1 MLSPDLLYLSSDRQ
15 FVLFSVAA
23 LQEEIDVA
31 KLRQLLAFSEFKNY
45 QPSESGIRLQSVD
58 QGSKQASARCRTIA
72 IRCPV
77 LGDHSG

>member
-45 QPSESGIRLQSVD
+45 QPSESGMQDAATACNQLTKARNKPQPGAEPSQSD
-58 QGSKQASARCRTIA
+58 A
-72 IRCPV
+72 
-77 LGDHSG
+77 